1 MVEQNTLRRFG
12 HLEKIK
18 DSSHILRDE
27 RQVLGRHVRLVE
39 ALKVELVRL
48 QRELIASQNKRASL
62 EAEIIRREKCHR
74 WTTLK
79 VTTKRGRWGS
89 TFKGMHL
96 GYIPASNDP
105 PPFSCC
111 PISQKYFLTSMFML
125 LHFKIRCENM
135 GIILF
140 LD

>member
-1 MVEQNTLRRFG
+1 MVEMVQYMVKQNTLSKFE
-12 HLEKIK
+12 HQETMQ

-79 VTTKRGRWGS
+79 VTTKRGRRWGKHNVRNA
-89 TFKGMHL
+89 FGL
-96 GYIPASNDP
+96 
-105 PPFSCC
+105 
-111 PISQKYFLTSMFML
+111 PI
-125 LHFKIRCENM
+125 
-135 GIILF
+135 III
-140 LD
+140 